1 MLALQFPRSSTCA
14 LKQYNCVVQRII
26 GTFPACVGNTEGCRW
41 GGDWIPIRTWHF
53 YIVKTNRR
61 RFRSLLVDQ
70 VRGAGENDPEY
81 QASGFC
87 WWMDEQEH
95 AALKCTEGDGVL
107 AYQESEQC
115 YILCLFVCLIS
126 SKFPSFWGKI
136 CYKTIKRFERIRIY
150 LPSSEFTHASV
161 LFTTHAWILWVI
173 IQTTDLVCKPQICH
187 LGLHVLSLVWTIWLM
202 SLHSAGLAYEGF
214 GLGGCGSGFLS
225 VLPLILQEGKP
236 GLYIW

>member
-1 MLALQFPRSSTCA
+1 MVLKCQNFSYNRLAKQVLQEQGSNVSGQGTAAVLEKVHISLLALQFPRSSTCA
-14 LKQYNCVVQRII
+14 LKQHNCVVQRII

-107 AYQESEQC
+107 AYQESEPC
-115 YILCLFVCLIS
+115 YILCLFVCIHSDNIYSALTMCQIS
-126 SKFPSFWGKI
+126 F
-136 CYKTIKRFERIRIY
+136 
-150 LPSSEFTHASV
+150 
-161 LFTTHAWILWVI
+161 
-173 IQTTDLVCKPQICH
+173 
-187 LGLHVLSLVWTIWLM
+187 
-202 SLHSAGLAYEGF
+202 
-214 GLGGCGSGFLS
+214 
-225 VLPLILQEGKP
+225 
-236 GLYIW
+236 